1 MGASANDS
9 TSSSLTAVQLY
20 STASYQ
26 ALDLHGIGLSGLD
39 MTGWDLA
46 NQRLTGADFTGAT
59 LKNAN
64 LTNAQ
69 LASAL
74 FSGANLSDADLR
86 GSTGA
91 SLTSATTH
99 NTILPDGSINGLTLA
114 AGESLVIRNY
124 AGAESVPIIVL
135 GQMSMDPAASLQ
147 IVLDGQPWGSTI
159 SFDSGIP
166 VSLAG
171 ELDLTFAPGIDPTS
185 LVGDTFQLFD
195 WSGVNPNGRFQ
206 VVSNYGSGHLSD
218 L

>member
-1 MGASANDS
+1 M
-9 TSSSLTAVQLY
+9 
-20 STASYQ
+20 
-26 ALDLHGIGLSGLD
+26 
-39 MTGWDLA
+39 
-46 NQRLTGADFTGAT
+46 
-59 LKNAN
+59 
-64 LTNAQ
+64 
-69 LASAL
+69 
-74 FSGANLSDADLR
+74 
-86 GSTGA
+86 
-91 SLTSATTH
+91 TSATTH

-206 VVSNYGSGHLSD
+206 VVSNYGWDLSQIYSSGEVTLLAVTVPEPSTFAM
-218 L
+218 LGVGACGLLACTWRRRRRNA